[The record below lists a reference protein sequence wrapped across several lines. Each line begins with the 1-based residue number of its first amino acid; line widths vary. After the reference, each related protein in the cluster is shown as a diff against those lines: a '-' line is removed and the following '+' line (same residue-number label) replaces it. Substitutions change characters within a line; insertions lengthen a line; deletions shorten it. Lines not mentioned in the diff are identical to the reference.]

1 MRRKSGIGR
10 DVGMSKAGKCQDN
23 SEFSGVTKW
32 IQIASERQEASFQT
46 KRTRQFLWK
55 IHRLLP
61 KNHSKNGLK
70 LALYRFFF
78 MRQIP
83 KRRAF
88 AIPSRCHR
96 YLITVRLDSDGNA
109 NFCQESASLC
119 LQALCQIIIFLPIF
133 PSPSLVF

>member
-1 MRRKSGIGR
+1 MRRESGIGR

-46 KRTRQFLWK
+46 KRTRLLSWK
-55 IHRLLP
+55 THRLLP
-61 KNHSKNGLK
+61 KMHSKNGLK

-78 MRQIP
+78 MRQRP

-96 YLITVRLDSDGNA
+96 YPIALRLDSDGNT
-109 NFCQESASLC
+109 NFCQESTSLC

-133 PSPSLVF
+133 PPPSLVF